1 MVARVRS
8 VLVGRVQALG
18 PTVSGI
24 AKRPVS
30 GPLRVAALGLAGDEQ
45 ADLRVHG
52 GPDKALLCYAWS
64 HYEHWRDVFP
74 DQPLLDAPGAFGGN
88 LSIDGLDEHAV
99 CVGDRWRIGSALVSV
114 TQGRQP
120 CFKLNLRFGIPDMAA
135 RVQASGRVGWYLR
148 VLEPGWI
155 EAGDLCDLVD
165 RPHPTHT
172 VAGVLA
178 MIRDRETRPD
188 KLEAVLAL
196 PLPASWRRL
205 FERRLQTGQTEDWRR
220 RLEGAQERSSPDGLQ
235 TGCGHAC

>member
-30 GPLRVAALGLAGDEQ
+30 GPRRVEALGLAGDAQ

-52 GPDKALLCYAWS
+52 GPDKAVLCYAWS
-64 HYEHWRDVFP
+64 HYGPWRDVFP
-74 DQPLLDAPGAFGGN
+74 DQPLLEAPGAFGEN

-99 CVGDRWRIGSALVSV
+99 CIGDRWRIGSALFSV

-120 CFKLNLRFGIPDMAA
+120 CFKLNLRFGVPDMAA
-135 RVQASGRVGWYLR
+135 RVQASGRAGWYLR

-155 EAGDLCDLVD
+155 EAGDACELID
-165 RPHPTHT
+165 RPHPTHS
-172 VAGVLA
+172 VASVLA
-178 MIRDRETRPD
+178 LIRDRETRPD
-188 KLEAVLAL
+188 RLEPVLAL

-205 FERRLQTGQTEDWRR
+205 FEQRLQTGQAEDWRR
-220 RLEGAQERSSPDGLQ
+220 RLEGA
-235 TGCGHAC
+235 